1 MASLKLTRDSILSGV
16 LHDSA
21 RALLG
26 AGTRFMTAEERHR
39 QIHEVIARAPRPER
53 IWVFGYGSLM
63 WNPAFH
69 FAERRAA
76 RVHGYHRQF
85 CLWAR
90 AGRGSPEKP
99 GLMLS
104 LEHGGSCHG
113 VAFRLHP
120 KHVAT
125 ELDVLWRREMLTMAY
140 RPVWVTV
147 RTPRS
152 LEHGIAFAVNRAH
165 ERYVRELGEEAT
177 ARYLATGA
185 GPLGCCADYLFDSVA
200 HLRALGIR
208 DRRLEALER
217 RVRALVAQA
226 GAAP

>member
-1 MASLKLTRDSILSGV
+1 MASLKLTRENILSGV

-39 QIHEVIARAPRPER
+39 QIHEVIARAPQPER
-53 IWVFGYGSLM
+53 IWVFGYGSLI

-69 FAERRAA
+69 FAERRTA

-113 VAFRLHP
+113 VAYRIAP
-120 KHVAT
+120 KHAAA
-125 ELDVLWRREMLTMAY
+125 ELDIVLAREMVAEGYT
-140 RPVWVTV
+140 PVWVRARIGRKTIRAV
-147 RTPRS
+147 AFAIDRDAPTYAGRLS
-152 LEHGIAFAVNRAH
+152 LEQ
-165 ERYVRELGEEAT
+165 T
-177 ARYLATGA
+177 ARSVARASGA
-185 GPLGCCADYLFDSVA
+185 LGACADYLEDAVA
-200 HLRALGIR
+200 HLEARGIH
-208 DRRLEALER
+208 DRRLAALRR
-217 RVRALVAQA
+217 RVRVLRKPR
-226 GAAP
+226 G